1 MYVRKLRPLDGPLLN
16 LRAQV
21 VPPTSLMRRVEPTS
35 HIFSV
40 SPTSDCRLW
49 PTTRQAGFPAVGWG
63 IGSRDR
69 LRAATLASRT
79 QVKGLASDECIRA
92 LVVASPTSR

>member
-1 MYVRKLRPLDGPLLN
+1 M
-16 LRAQV
+16 
-21 VPPTSLMRRVEPTS
+21 PPTSLMRRVEPTS

-92 LVVASPTSR
+92 LVGGQPHEPVDAAGASQPLELVLACVF